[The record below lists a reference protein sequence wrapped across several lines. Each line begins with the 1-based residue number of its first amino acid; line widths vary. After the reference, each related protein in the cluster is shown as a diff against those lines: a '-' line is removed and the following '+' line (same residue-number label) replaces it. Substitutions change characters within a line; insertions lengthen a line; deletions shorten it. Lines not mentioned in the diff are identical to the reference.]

1 MAKWYVVYSGRVPGV
16 YEEWEDCQAQA
27 GDQLQWQ
34 LLQRVQD
41 KRARGLQV
49 EETRVEE
56 ESDGVLDHGLDLA
69 HRRRR
74 CDLFEL
80 FFQCWTCLYM
90 IDRHPCYVLF

>member
-1 MAKWYVVYSGRVPGV
+1 VVHGVQWSGSRSLRGV
-16 YEEWEDCQAQA
+16 GGLLGI
-27 GDQLQWQ
+27 GDQLQRQ

-41 KRARGLQV
+41 KRARSLQV
-49 EETRVEE
+49 EETHVEE
-56 ESDGVLDHGLDLA
+56 EFNEVLDHGLDLA

-90 IDRHPCYVLF
+90 INRHPCYVLF